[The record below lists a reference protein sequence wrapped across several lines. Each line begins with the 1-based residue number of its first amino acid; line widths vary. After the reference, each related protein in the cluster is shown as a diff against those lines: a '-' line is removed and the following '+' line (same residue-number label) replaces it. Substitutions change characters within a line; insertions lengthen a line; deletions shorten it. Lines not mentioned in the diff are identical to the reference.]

1 MTCEDYKKIY
11 ESKKGTV
18 QDALDMIHSGDVI
31 WCSNNYNEPETLFG
45 HLHEIAD
52 RVDNVIVYKSRIGRY
67 PFMMTPGMNGH
78 INCHN
83 YFYGPSYREA
93 HKLLNA
99 SFIPVDL
106 PNYYRMV
113 NRHKPCN
120 IFTAQVSPMTEDGKL
135 YVGMNQTIEYYA
147 IKDAVEQHKKI
158 IVEVNKNM
166 PRCLGGMENCIHISQ
181 VTGIV
186 EGENPPIG
194 QMAAPGA
201 ATEVDLKVAN
211 LIVPQIPNGAC
222 LQLGIGGM
230 PNAIG
235 SLIAQSDL
243 KDLGVHTEMYVDAFV
258 DIAKA
263 GKITGARKQLDKGR
277 QVYAFGAG
285 TQKMYDYLNDNP
297 ECMSA
302 PVDYT
307 NDIRSISALDNFIS
321 INNAVDIDLFGQVNA
336 ETAGIKQI
344 SGAGGQLDFVLGAY
358 LSKGGKSFICLSST
372 FFNKKTGQLES
383 RIRPTLENGS
393 VVTDTRANIH
403 YLCTE
408 YGCVNLKGLTTWEK
422 AEALINVAHPDFR
435 EDLIKE
441 AEKMHIWRRSNKV

>member
-1 MTCEDYKKIY
+1 MDCKELYAQKLMTAA
-11 ESKKGTV
+11 
-18 QDALDMIHSGDVI
+18 QAAALVKSGDWVDYG
-31 WCSNNYNEPETLFG
+31 WAVNTPVAVDAELAKRLPELEGVNFRG
-45 HLHEIAD
+45 GILMWVPEIFQIDDPAAHMTWNSWHMGGIE
-52 RVDNVIVYKSRIGRY
+52 RKAIAQGFSFYSPIRY
-67 PFMMTPGMNGH
+67 SELPRYYRESPDPLDVAIFQVTPMDEHG
-78 INCHN
+78 
-83 YFYGPSYREA
+83 YFNFGPS
-93 HKLLNA
+93 A
-99 SFIPVDL
+99 SHL
-106 PNYYRMV
+106 
-113 NRHKPCN
+113 
-120 IFTAQVSPMTEDGKL
+120 G
-135 YVGMNQTIEYYA
+135 
-147 IKDAVEQHKKI
+147 AVCEKAKKI
-158 IVEVNKNM
+158 IVEVNQNM
-166 PRCLGGMENCIHISQ
+166 PWVYGL
-181 VTGIV
+181 TGTEINIRDVDMVV
-186 EGENPPIG
+186 EGENPAV
-194 QMAAPGA
+194 AAMGA
-201 ATEVDLKVAN
+201 GAPPTDVDRKVAEM
-211 LIVPQIPNGAC
+211 IVKEIPNGAC

-263 GKITGARKQLDKGR
+263 GKITGAHKQLDKGR

-285 TQKMYDYLNDNP
+285 TKKMYDYLDNNP

-336 ETAGIKQI
+336 ESAGVKHI

-393 VVTDTRANIH
+393 IVTDTRANVH

-408 YGCVNLKGLTTWEK
+408 YGCVNLKGLTSWEK
-422 AEALINVAHPDFR
+422 AEALISVAHPDFR
-435 EDLIKE
+435 EELIRE
-441 AEKMHIWRRSNKV
+441 AEKLHIWRRSNKI